1 MLSTSLNR
9 NDTWEAFARVK
20 SWHSCWKNPKWTFYP
35 GQISVLFTI
44 YTLGS
49 SSCKWHYRPRCPKWT
64 RNLKILSSFGGLFL
78 LLSSLSV
85 LHSTAATMPIC
96 CKFKWNT
103 KLWSEQ
109 IFQLKLPIL
118 KKKKSAFFLL
128 SFFNTIGSTLAA
140 QLIMPLFIWNYFS
153 PFTTHIHLGLIQY
166 YSAWRW
172 SKTANNF
179 CNGTISTED
188 PKRAASLSK
197 NPLIYRK

>member
-49 SSCKWHYRPRCPKWT
+49 SSCKWYYRPRCPKWT

-118 KKKKSAFFLL
+118 KKKKKKCLFPAFIFQHHRINTGCSADNAPLYLKLFF
-128 SFFNTIGSTLAA
+128 SFHHPHSSGTYSVLFCLTLV
-140 QLIMPLFIWNYFS
+140 QN
-153 PFTTHIHLGLIQY
+153 
-166 YSAWRW
+166 
-172 SKTANNF
+172 SKQF
-179 CNGTISTED
+179 
-188 PKRAASLSK
+188 L
-197 NPLIYRK
+197 